1 MDPVIAYGALG
12 FIVNIVSI
20 GAMISRSS
28 TNIQV
33 RIAVLETKI
42 QRLEKEVKNN

>member
-1 MDPVIAYGALG
+1 MSPDVVYGALG
-12 FIVNIVSI
+12 FLVNIIVI

-42 QRLEKEVKNN
+42 QRLETEVKK